1 MSLDAAVVGSADV
14 SDCDAKQLTTLA
26 DWEAKLSAKY
36 PAVGRVVPPV
46 RLTLAQLAAYDG
58 TDKKKP
64 MYIAISGDVYD
75 VTAGKD
81 FYGPDGIY
89 PFAGRECARA
99 FALVSTDVADCV
111 ADVSGLAPLELD
123 NLREWKAKFDFKYSK
138 VRGRVGRGERG
149 GGGGWLWGGRR
160 RQSKVQPSLS
170 PLSSPPAPP
179 PPHPPG
185 GHRGAR
191 VKSETGWAAV
201 LGAFSF
207 FSFWFLSHPIFC
219 NDDTESAK
227 ERERERERERRALFD
242 RSARGRAMFSFTQE
256 ESKSVERKQPPRK
269 GAPHGKREKHALAT
283 RARGNA

>member
-138 VRGRVGRGERG
+138 VRGEGGKGERDEMG
-149 GGGGWLWGGRR
+149 GEGVGCGGGRR
-160 RQSKVQPSLS
+160 RQKSNLPSL
-170 PLSSPPAPP
+170 PFSS
-179 PPHPPG
+179 PPHPPTPPPS
-185 GHRGAR
+185 RWAPWCP
-191 VKSETGWAAV
+191 SE
-201 LGAFSF
+201 
-207 FSFWFLSHPIFC
+207 
-219 NDDTESAK
+219 E
-227 ERERERERERRALFD
+227 
-242 RSARGRAMFSFTQE
+242 
-256 ESKSVERKQPPRK
+256 
-269 GAPHGKREKHALAT
+269 
-283 RARGNA
+283 